1 MYFFGL
7 GFLGVQGMALGRDGG
22 CGASRKCPVPVC
34 TMHGDEFTAWPGL
47 TPLEQ
52 DASGNVA
59 SPPLHSRARSGLE
72 AQPPPSLGANDAPK
86 RRPRPWP
93 GASRTGPGSR
103 VPPTPRR
110 TPGIGREQENPTAKT
125 SGTFNP
131 GAPGR
136 AFCSPRAEASA
147 PRRSRTPLP
156 SRFHGNHTKMLIC
169 ALQPSRPQL
178 IERAASPADKSQS
191 KVYSLRTHFLSVSLR
206 VPGCWERA
214 KQPEPRGG
222 SGFLESEG
230 RRVQTSS
237 FSPLNFLR

>member
-1 MYFFGL
+1 
-7 GFLGVQGMALGRDGG
+7 MAVGRDGG

-34 TMHGDEFTAWPGL
+34 TMHGAEFPAWPGL
-47 TPLEQ
+47 RMR
-52 DASGNVA
+52 AGM
-59 SPPLHSRARSGLE
+59 SPPRSSIPG
-72 AQPPPSLGANDAPK
+72 LGAGWKHSHPPDWEQRMTPK
-86 RRPRPWP
+86 RKPRLCP
-93 GASRTGPGSR
+93 GAGSTGPGSR
-103 VPPTPRR
+103 VVPPPPRR
-110 TPGIGREQENPTAKT
+110 THGIRREQENPTAKS

-136 AFCSPRAEASA
+136 AFCSPRAQPSA

-191 KVYSLRTHFLSVSLR
+191 KVYSLHTHFLPVSLR
-206 VPGCWERA
+206 VPGCGERG

-222 SGFLESEG
+222 SGFLETEG
-230 RRVQTSS
+230 RRVQTAP